1 MIRRVL
7 RWVPALRALNPLN
20 PKNGWAR
27 VRRRNFQLINIYEH
41 EATNKIGGFRGM
53 RDENGDYKLHCV
65 VLKNTPENKKAILG
79 GLASA
84 ARVDKIASTEIED
97 VVADLKIESGS
108 DTVSESVFKEFE
120 TTLEKA
126 LEGDA
131 LKSACW
137 GCPRARAANCVR
149 KAV

>member
-27 VRRRNFQLINIYEH
+27 VRRGGFQLMNIYENT
-41 EATNKIGGFRGM
+41 ATNKIGGFRGM
-53 RDENGDYKLHCV
+53 RDENGDYRLHCV

-84 ARVDKIASTEIED
+84 ARVDKIAINFVVMWSFVNQSDGATNRHLAKHEYVSLDLANEIR
-97 VVADLKIESGS
+97 
-108 DTVSESVFKEFE
+108 DTAVEVLRGVRACVS
-120 TTLEKA
+120 A
-126 LEGDA
+126 
-131 LKSACW
+131 
-137 GCPRARAANCVR
+137 
-149 KAV
+149 

>member
-53 RDENGDYKLHCV
+53 RDERGVYRLHCV
-65 VLKNTPENKKAILG
+65 VLKNTPENAKAILG

-84 ARVDKIASTEIED
+84 ARVDKIASAEID
-97 VVADLKIESGS
+97 GA
-108 DTVSESVFKEFE
+108 
-120 TTLEKA
+120 
-126 LEGDA
+126 
-131 LKSACW
+131 
-137 GCPRARAANCVR
+137 ARGLLL
-149 KAV
+149 

>member
-41 EATNKIGGFRGM
+41 EATNRIGGFRGM
-53 RDENGDYKLHCV
+53 RDEDGHYKLHCV
-65 VLKNTPENKKAILG
+65 VLQNTPENKKAILG

-84 ARVDKIASTEIED
+84 ARVDKIASAEIED

-108 DTVSESVFKEFE
+108 DAISESVLEEFE
-120 TTLEKA
+120 TKLEKA
-126 LEGDA
+126 LEADA
-131 LKSACW
+131 LKSAY
-137 GCPRARAANCVR
+137 AELNAS
-149 KAV
+149 